1 MRIEDSEA
9 EEDEDEEEEDEEE
22 EEEEEEEGGNRANS
36 LLGGNK
42 IFMSHFPFYGGVP

>member
-42 IFMSHFPFYGGVP
+42 IFMSHLPFYGGVT